1 MDTAAADEAM
11 RLVPLLWCD
20 RPLPRAAPLPLPR
33 VAALPP
39 PRALPLDVF
48 ESADL
53 SVLAA
58 LPPGA
63 IVLDGSAELGDGPV
77 DAVVLVNFDC

>member
-1 MDTAAADEAM
+1 MATVAADDAV
-11 RLVPLLWCD
+11 RPVPRLWCD

-53 SVLAA
+53 TVLAA
-58 LPPGA
+58 LAPGA
-63 IVLDGSAELGDGPV
+63 IVLDGSAVLVDGPV
-77 DAVVLVNFDC
+77 DAVVLVDFDC